1 MRLTVELI
9 QNSLSYINP
18 LKDREL
24 DLREGWIKHRIA
36 SRIGHKIPAIENLGI
51 AKEQDAI
58 DLTDNDLSSLG
69 NFPFFPRLHT
79 LLLARNRINHI
90 QSTIGQSI
98 PSLQTLVLTANN
110 ISELADIDPLKNLT
124 HLTHFILLENPVTR
138 KEHYRY
144 WVIWRIPSV
153 RFLDYQKVKDAER
166 EKAKELFGTAE
177 EPTALASKIIGTK
190 SRTFD
195 TSISAATDRAS
206 NDKAIRVKLTDA
218 ERKRVEDM
226 IRNAK
231 SLQEITRLEK
241 ELNEGRIPGGALG
254 ASEDADG
261 DKQMQ
266 M

>member
-24 DLREGWIKHRIA
+24 DLR
-36 SRIGHKIPAIENLGI
+36 GHKIPAIENLGI

-58 DLTDNDLSSLG
+58 DFTDNNISSLG

-79 LLLARNRINHI
+79 LLLARNRIKHI
-90 QSTIGQSI
+90 QPSLASSI
-98 PSLQTLVLTANN
+98 PNLNTLVLTSNHMM
-110 ISELADIDPLKNLT
+110 ELADLDPLRNLTKLT
-124 HLTHFILLENPVTR
+124 HLVLIENPITR
-138 KEHYRY
+138 KEHYRS

-177 EPTALASKIIGTK
+177 EPSALASKIVGIK

-195 TSISAATDRAS
+195 IPTGGPADRTPA
-206 NDKAIRVKLTDA
+206 DKAVRVKLTEQ
-218 ERKRVEDM
+218 ERKRVEKM
-226 IRNAK
+226 IREAK
-231 SLQEITRLEK
+231 SLQEISRLEK
-241 ELNEGRIPGGALG
+241 ELNEGRIPGGAFG
-254 ASEDADG
+254 VGYDDEAD
-261 DKQMQ
+261 KMQ
-266 M
+266 L

>member
-1 MRLTVELI
+1 MSALHAYCT
-9 QNSLSYINP
+9 Q
-18 LKDREL
+18 
-24 DLREGWIKHRIA
+24 
-36 SRIGHKIPAIENLGI
+36 
-51 AKEQDAI
+51 EQDAI

-124 HLTHFILLENPVTR
+124 HLTHFILLENPITR
-138 KEHYRY
+138 KEVCECNSEYVARSYSSICLILNHQHYRY

-218 ERKRVEDM
+218 ERKRVEEM